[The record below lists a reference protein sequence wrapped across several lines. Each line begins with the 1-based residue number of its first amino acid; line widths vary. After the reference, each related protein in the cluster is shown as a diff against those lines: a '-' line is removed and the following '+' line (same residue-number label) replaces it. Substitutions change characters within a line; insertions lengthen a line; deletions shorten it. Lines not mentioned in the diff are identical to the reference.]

1 MPTEMTK
8 IELTTGGAVSRAR
21 LIVVLVLAVVGGGS
35 SGALAHSNAAAL
47 ATKNVEVVD
56 FDYRP
61 GSVKIA
67 PGDTVNWT
75 FSGEAPHTVTAD
87 DDSFDSGEM
96 TTGEFSMR
104 FDEVGTYR
112 YYCTLHG
119 GPGGEGMSAIV
130 VVEGSGDGE
139 EAPSVNGDDEEAA
152 GDEGASGNGGDD
164 KAGAK
169 NKDKKGGEE
178 LPFTGNSVPP
188 VWVFALSLLFS
199 GLVLWRVARLAGG
212 R

>member
-1 MPTEMTK
+1 MPKEMTK
-8 IELTTGGAVSRAR
+8 IEKTTGGAVSRAR

-35 SGALAHSNAAAL
+35 SGALAHSNPAAAL
-47 ATKNVEVVD
+47 ATQNVEVVD

-61 GSVKIA
+61 GSVRIA

-75 FSGEAPHTVTAD
+75 FSGEQPHTVTAD
-87 DDSFDSGEM
+87 DGSFDSGEM
-96 TTGEFSMR
+96 TTGDFSMR

-112 YYCTLHG
+112 YYCALHG
-119 GPGGEGMSAIV
+119 GPGGEGMSALV

-139 EAPSVNGDDEEAA
+139 QAPSVDGDGDEAA
-152 GDEGASGNGGDD
+152 EGASGNGGND
-164 KAGAK
+164 KADAK
-169 NKDKKGGEE
+169 NKNRKGGEE
-178 LPFTGNSVPP
+178 LPFTGNAIPP

>member
-1 MPTEMTK
+1 M
-8 IELTTGGAVSRAR
+8 SRAR
-21 LIVVLVLAVVGGGS
+21 LIVVLVLAIVGGGS
-35 SGALAHSNAAAL
+35 SGALAHSGAATL
-47 ATKNVEVVD
+47 ATENVEVVD

-61 GSVKIA
+61 GEVTIA

-87 DDSFDSGEM
+87 DGSFDSGEM
-96 TTGEFSMR
+96 TTGDFSMR

-112 YYCTLHG
+112 YYCALHG
-119 GPGGEGMSAIV
+119 GPGGEGMSALV

-139 EAPSVNGDDEEAA
+139 EAPSVNGDGGEAA
-152 GDEGASGNGGDD
+152 GDEGTSGGGGNGEAR
-164 KAGAK
+164 AG
-169 NKDKKGGEE
+169 NKDKKGGEA
-178 LPFTGNSVPP
+178 LPFTGNAIPP

-199 GLVLWRVARLAGG
+199 GLVLWRVSRLAGG